1 MKRLSQR
8 RTQMLRTTAFAILG
22 LAVMQR
28 AEAHQDLVAFSGS
41 YALPGGMAEGTV
53 VARRSYTPTQLCGE
67 AHCELYSFH
76 MLSTGG
82 REILTG
88 SEVGTNLIGLS
99 MRVLVNGKPQEVFT
113 SSSSSIKFS
122 SPMEVQ
128 LFRNDGDVTTSTTSR
143 KIHFTLYMRAM
154 SKPNNGLLTAQF
166 LINDATLTR
175 IEGTCSVPSQAVEL
189 PPTVGRRLDG
199 IGSTAGVRDF
209 QIKINNCPKGYN
221 RVGYTLQPMGGVVD
235 TPGVLPLATDSTAKG
250 VKIRLTGRDGLAAK
264 FGTSLKVD
272 DYDKATGGS
281 YMIPMQASY
290 IQTDAAVTPGTV
302 KGAIS
307 LRLDYQ

>member
-1 MKRLSQR
+1 MKRLSKR
-8 RTQMLRTTAFAILG
+8 RTQMLRATAFAILG
-22 LAVMQR
+22 LAMMSR
-28 AEAHQDLVAFSGS
+28 AEAVDLVAFSGS

-53 VARRSYTPTQLCGE
+53 VARRFYTPTQLCGE
-67 AHCELYSFH
+67 VHCELYSFH
-76 MLSTGG
+76 MLSAGG

-88 SEVGTNLIGLS
+88 SEVGTKLIGLS

-113 SSSSSIKFS
+113 SSSPSIKFS

-154 SKPNNGLLTAQF
+154 SKPNDTVIAQF

-175 IEGTCSVPSQAVEL
+175 IEGTCSVPSQTVEL
-189 PPTVGRRLDG
+189 PPTVGRRLEG

-209 QIKINNCPKGYN
+209 NIKVNGCPKGYN
-221 RVGYTLQPMGGVVD
+221 RVGYTLEPMGGVAD
-235 TPGVLPLATDSTAKG
+235 APGVLPLGTDSTAKG

-264 FGTSLKVD
+264 FGTSIKVD